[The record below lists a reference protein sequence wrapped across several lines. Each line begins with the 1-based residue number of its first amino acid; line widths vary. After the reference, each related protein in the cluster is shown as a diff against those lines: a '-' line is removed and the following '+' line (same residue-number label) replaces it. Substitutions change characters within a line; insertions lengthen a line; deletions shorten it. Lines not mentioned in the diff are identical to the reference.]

1 MGSMSVVNG
10 SLPTEKRQTMSL
22 VKNMYIAAIVKLPD
36 DSNDDQIME
45 ELMFLLMVRRG
56 MNDFTRERTITNEEM
71 EWSMNQWK
79 RN

>member
-1 MGSMSVVNG
+1 
-10 SLPTEKRQTMSL
+10 MSL